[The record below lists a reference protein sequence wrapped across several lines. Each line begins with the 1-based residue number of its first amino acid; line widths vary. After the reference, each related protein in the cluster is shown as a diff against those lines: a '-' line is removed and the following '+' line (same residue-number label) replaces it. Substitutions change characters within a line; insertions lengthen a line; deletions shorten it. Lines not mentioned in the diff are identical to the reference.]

1 MIKKKI
7 DILLKMIINSKI
19 KLKKYKIIQIQKN
32 TMKQNK
38 SAKLTL
44 RTTKNLKRRLK
55 NQSELNGITLSKY
68 INNILKNF

>member
-1 MIKKKI
+1 
-7 DILLKMIINSKI
+7 
-19 KLKKYKIIQIQKN
+19 
-32 TMKQNK
+32 MKENK

-68 INNILKNF
+68 INKILKNF